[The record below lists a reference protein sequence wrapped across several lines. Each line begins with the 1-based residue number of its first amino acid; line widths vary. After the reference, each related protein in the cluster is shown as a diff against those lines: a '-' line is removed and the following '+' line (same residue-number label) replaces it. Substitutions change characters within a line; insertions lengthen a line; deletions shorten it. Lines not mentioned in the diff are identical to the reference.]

1 MEKGNHWAPLMGI
14 TIGAAT
20 MENSM
25 AVLQK
30 IKSRTII
37 QSSNFTSGCLSK
49 ENENTNLKRYVSLF
63 ITPVFTI
70 AKTWKQPKCVLLGE

>member
-1 MEKGNHWAPLMGI
+1 MEKGNPWAPLVAI

-25 AVLQK
+25 AVPQK

-63 ITPVFTI
+63 TTPVFTI
-70 AKTWKQPKCVLLGE
+70 AKTWKQPKCALLGE

>member
-1 MEKGNHWAPLMGI
+1 MEKGNPWAPLVAI

-25 AVLQK
+25 AVPQK

-49 ENENTNLKRYVSLF
+49 ENENTNSKLCMSPYAHCSTVYNSQG
-63 ITPVFTI
+63 ID
-70 AKTWKQPKCVLLGE
+70 AN